1 MGNGNS
7 SLLLVLVLFAL
18 LLLASSRSRR
28 RVQRQRDEIQ
38 ARLAPGAEVVTGSG
52 LYGTVVEVLE
62 DGTVMLETS
71 PGQVTRW
78 DRLAVSRVVTA
89 AEPGDDRA
97 RRRTARVE
105 HGAEP
110 GVEPGTE
117 HVTDGEQPR
126 RTDGSD
132 GHRPTRPRP
141 DRSRSG
147 GRRAR
152 PLERRDSYPWH
163 DPLDPAPFAR
173 CWCWWGS
180 SPCSTG

>member
-78 DRLAVSRVVTA
+78 DRMAVSRVVTA
-89 AEPGDDRA
+89 AETSA
-97 RRRTARVE
+97 TE
-105 HGAEP
+105 HQSEHDAEP
-110 GVEPGTE
+110 GVEHEAEPGVEHLTEYGTEYGTE
-117 HVTDGEQPR
+117 HVTEHVAEHGTGGEGPRVDGVQDSAP
-126 RTDGSD
+126 
-132 GHRPTRPRP
+132 P
-141 DRSRSG
+141 DR
-147 GRRAR
+147 
-152 PLERRDSYPWH
+152 P
-163 DPLDPAPFAR
+163 
-173 CWCWWGS
+173 
-180 SPCSTG
+180 

>member
-52 LYGTVVEVLE
+52 LYGTVVEILE

-78 DRLAVSRVVTA
+78 DRMAVSRVVTA
-89 AEPGDDRA
+89 AEAGETEAEHDAEP
-97 RRRTARVE
+97 RVE
-105 HGAEP
+105 HEAEP
-110 GVEPGTE
+110 GVERGAEPGTGHLTEYRTEHMTE
-117 HVTDGEQPR
+117 HVTEHGTDGEGPR
-126 RTDGSD
+126 VDGVQDSA
-132 GHRPTRPRP
+132 PP
-141 DRSRSG
+141 DR
-147 GRRAR
+147 
-152 PLERRDSYPWH
+152 P
-163 DPLDPAPFAR
+163 
-173 CWCWWGS
+173 
-180 SPCSTG
+180 